1 MIIQY
6 YNNPILIGGT
16 TIQSRDLKRLEKSQK
31 RRDNLLDKMYKQLII
46 DMQKIKTPSISSSI
60 NFLKRAKKEYE
71 KGNITKSLFNS
82 LMSFLVVTTLAPPQ
96 DIAPIIPYAN
106 LEPEIYQQKLYIP
119 KPIAPGGRGFTGI
132 MSNPEILLQWHMVPS
147 EKLKFSDKELKK
159 RLKIKNRKRAESS
172 KLEIQK
178 PKLYKDAPKQSK
190 LYKKYAMRQLPVL
203 K

>member
-1 MIIQY
+1 
-6 YNNPILIGGT
+6 
-16 TIQSRDLKRLEKSQK
+16 
-31 RRDNLLDKMYKQLII
+31 
-46 DMQKIKTPSISSSI
+46 
-60 NFLKRAKKEYE
+60 
-71 KGNITKSLFNS
+71 
-82 LMSFLVVTTLAPPQ
+82 MSFLVVTTLAPPQ

-132 MSNPEILLQWHMVPS
+132 MSNPEIIFQWHMVPS